1 MKLIPT
7 EYQEV
12 EAVYRSIVDRKAKCL
27 CVFSPV
33 GEEGTSSIS
42 VCLARRLQTIDK
54 KVLLVDLNSYNP
66 MSFDWIE
73 EQMDD
78 QGWSFDDISCQL
90 YTKPLKQFDFLT
102 VKELKEDAQVRE
114 FGILQQAILM
124 LEQEFTYIIFDMP
137 PLMQNNRQN
146 IPLHVISSAT
156 DMAILNVALGI
167 NNEEQVQVSVDKIKK
182 ANFKHIEVVVS
193 QFALPPL
200 GPRLIE
206 SVEHRLSR
214 FPWLKV
220 KLITTIKK
228 QKWLFEAV

>member
-7 EYQEV
+7 EYQEI
-12 EAVYRSIVDRKAKCL
+12 EAVYRSVVDKKAKCL
-27 CVFSPV
+27 CVFSAV
-33 GEEGTSSIS
+33 GDEGTSSIS
-42 VCLARRLQTIDK
+42 ICLARRLQTIDK
-54 KVLLVDLNSYNP
+54 KVLLIDLNSYNP
-66 MSFDWIE
+66 MSLDWLE
-73 EQMDD
+73 DQMDEH
-78 QGWSFDDISCQL
+78 GWSFDDISCQL
-90 YTKPLKQFDFLT
+90 YTKPTKQFDFLT
-102 VKELKEDAQVRE
+102 VKELKQGAQVRE
-114 FGILQQAILM
+114 FGILKQAILM

-167 NNEEQVQVSVDKIKK
+167 NNEEQVQISVDKVKK
-182 ANFKHIEVVVS
+182 ANFKYIEVVVS

-206 SVEHRLSR
+206 SIEHKLKC

-220 KLITTIKK
+220 KLITAIKK
-228 QKWLFEAV
+228 QNWLFKAV